1 MKTQYTNIFDFDR
14 GFIGFED
21 VFKRLENRATT
32 LPKSMLG
39 YPPYNIRKVDDNG
52 YVIELAVAGF
62 CKYDLEVILEDSVL
76 KITGNAKSQI
86 GWPSDDFLFKG
97 IAERPF
103 TRSFTLAD
111 TVEIKSADL
120 VNGMLRIWLK
130 NIIPESKKPRKIN
143 INDKNDTKSHRSKEF
158 LTEDQ

>member
-21 VFKRLENRATT
+21 VFKRLENMATT
-32 LPKSMLG
+32 KSMLG

-62 CKYDLEVILEDSVL
+62 CKDDIEVILEDGVL
-76 KITGNAKSQI
+76 KITGNAKS
-86 GWPSDDFLFKG
+86 GPSDDFLFKG

-103 TRSFTLAD
+103 TRSFTLAE
-111 TVEIKSADL
+111 TVEIRSADL
-120 VNGMLRIWLK
+120 VNGMLCIWLK

-143 INDKNDTKSHRSKEF
+143 IGDSDDTKSHKSKKF